1 MSMKYLIF
9 PEQDLEKLLN
19 ELKGIVKPVF
29 RRYKNVEILAEG
41 DNAIL
46 GKYKSIIFLISDSE
60 TLLIPIAKF
69 EIALKTVE
77 KGESFAHGKYR
88 VGEVIEIETEF
99 DKELFYDLLPA
110 LFSEIA
116 ITRAILRDCFLT
128 QSHITEKVSKVK
140 DLIKKEAKN
149 LESYAIELAKERDAF
164 FIVYSNFVAKVD
176 EAEASIASARF
187 FVEKLGGFI
196 KEELAKLENS
206 AKFAKKF
213 AEECERV
220 LREVENKFNMI
231 YLQIEMERRREEFE
245 IGKKTSAITAAAV
258 VIEFVAVAYYS
269 LKIWE
274 SYLPI
279 EKLPKILSFSLLMT
293 FTFSVVF
300 LTEAIGSYL
309 KEKKLKKLFLSS
321 AILAS
326 MLALMIILPLYY
338 QAVAEL

>member
-1 MSMKYLIF
+1 MKYLIF

-19 ELKGIVKPVF
+19 ELKGVLKPTF
-29 RRYKNVEILAEG
+29 RRSKNVEILAEG
-41 DNAIL
+41 DGVLL
-46 GKYKSIIFLISDSE
+46 GKYRSILFLISNFE

-77 KGESFAHGKYR
+77 KGENFAYGKYR
-88 VGEVIEIETEF
+88 IEEVIEIETEF

-116 ITRAILRDCFLT
+116 IARATLRDCFLT
-128 QSHITEKVSKVK
+128 QSHIAEKMSKVR

-149 LESYAIELAKERDAF
+149 LESYAIELARERDSF

-176 EAEASIASARF
+176 EAETSIASARF
-187 FVEKLGGFI
+187 FVERLGGFI
-196 KEELAKLENS
+196 KEEVARLENS
-206 AKFAKKF
+206 AKVAKKF

-220 LREVENKFNMI
+220 LREIENRFNMI
-231 YLQIEMERRREEFE
+231 YLQIEMERRKEEFE

-279 EKLPKILSFSLLMT
+279 EKLPRILSFSLLMS
-293 FTFSVVF
+293 FTLSVVF

-309 KEKKLKKLFLSS
+309 KEKRIKKLFLSS